1 VKTTAEQH
9 RRPDGT
15 EGAVRAPAAAGAAVE
30 PLLDGLGFQETG
42 ETPWRTLE
50 YFASTRVIVASALVL
65 ASAAFGIR
73 PVSFAGGPQVM
84 LLATL
89 AYFVLA
95 ALFAGLALY
104 VRKRFLAQVIGQLIL
119 DLAAITALVISGGG
133 VASGWVILYL
143 LPLAGAS
150 LLLPSLLVF
159 FVCSVAALAIL
170 VDASLR
176 SLAPDAS
183 DSLLFQAG
191 VYGAALFAV
200 TALLRVL
207 SSRLANQERL
217 ARTRGRDLQNQ
228 LAINRLVIAQMEQG
242 VIVVDRTARVRANN
256 RAARRMLGLEPQA
269 QLTGI
274 ALPELPE
281 AADLAAAFLAW
292 VEGGR
297 SEGAWSHTVVA
308 SSDEGNAPLEAR
320 LRARFA
326 RPASADSD
334 EFVIFMEDV
343 RDVEDRAQQLKLAA
357 MGRLT
362 ASIAHEIRNP
372 LAAISHAG
380 QLMAEDTHDPLLKRL
395 AGIVRENT
403 VRLNRLVEDVLRVAR
418 REPPL
423 GDELD
428 LAEFVRQ
435 FLVEFTRDRGLAPT
449 TVQFEVAAALRVK
462 FEQSHL
468 RQVLYN
474 LVDNALRYASG
485 TPGSVR
491 MLIEATPEG
500 DRPQLW
506 VFDDGPGVAAE
517 ARAALFEPFF
527 TTRTQGTGLGLYL
540 AREFC
545 MTNRAELSYTAHRE
559 LDGLSRDGFLL
570 RFGRGSP
577 TAVDAQGFLDTI
589 PVR

>member
-1 VKTTAEQH
+1 MKNTAATRLPPE
-9 RRPDGT
+9 DGV
-15 EGAVRAPAAAGAAVE
+15 GAPSTAGGVE
-30 PLLDGLGFQETG
+30 PLLDGRPAFDSAEA
-42 ETPWRTLE
+42 PWRTLE

-65 ASAAFGIR
+65 ASAASGVR
-73 PVSFAGGPQVM
+73 PILSPGGLQWA
-84 LLATL
+84 LLASL
-89 AYFVLA
+89 VYFA
-95 ALFAGLALY
+95 AGAVFAGLALY
-104 VRKRFLAQVIGQLIL
+104 VHRRFLAQMIGQLVL
-119 DLAAITALVISGGG
+119 DLAAITVLMVTGGG
-133 VASGWVILYL
+133 VASGWGILFL

-159 FVCSVAALAIL
+159 FVCSLAVLAIL
-170 VDASLR
+170 ADAGLRALAADASE
-176 SLAPDAS
+176 
-183 DSLLFQAG
+183 SLLFQAG

-200 TALLRVL
+200 TALLRAL
-207 SSRLANQERL
+207 SARLAQQERL
-217 ARTRGRDLQNQ
+217 ARTRGRDLHNQ

-242 VIVVDRTARVRANN
+242 VIVVDRSTHVRANN
-256 RAARRMLGLEPQA
+256 RSARRMLGLEAQA
-269 QLTGI
+269 QLTGTRL
-274 ALPELPE
+274 ADLAEGR
-281 AADLAAAFLAW
+281 DLAAAFLAW

-297 SEGAWSHTVVA
+297 SEGAWSNTVGA
-308 SSDEGNAPLEAR
+308 SPALPDATPESR

-326 RPASADSD
+326 RPASPGTD

-380 QLMAEDTHDPLLKRL
+380 QLLGEDAADPVLKRL
-395 AGIVRENT
+395 SAIIRENT
-403 VRLNRLVEDVLRVAR
+403 RRLNRLVEDVLRVAR

-423 GDELD
+423 GEDLEIGEFARAF
-428 LAEFVRQ
+428 LAEFA
-435 FLVEFTRDRGLAPT
+435 RDRGLAQSVIQLDSAPG
-449 TVQFEVAAALRVK
+449 LHVK

-468 RQVLYN
+468 RQVMYN

-485 TPGSVR
+485 QPGSVR
-491 MLIEATPEG
+491 IAIEQAPEG

-506 VFDDGPGVAAE
+506 VFDDGPGVPFD

-527 TTRTQGTGLGLYL
+527 TTRAQGTGLGLYL

-545 MTNRAELSYTAHRE
+545 VTNRAELSYGARRE
-559 LDGLSRDGFLL
+559 LDGSTREGFLL

-577 TAVDAQGFLDTI
+577 AGADAQGFLDTI
-589 PVR
+589 PIR